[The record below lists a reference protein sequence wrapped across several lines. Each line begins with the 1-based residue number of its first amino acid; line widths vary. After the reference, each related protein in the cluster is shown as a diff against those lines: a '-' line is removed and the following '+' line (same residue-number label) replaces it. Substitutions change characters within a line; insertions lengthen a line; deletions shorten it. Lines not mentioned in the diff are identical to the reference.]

1 MVAQSE
7 VSFEMNEKENTNE
20 QNNSVVEAM
29 LRAREKEMQ
38 QPPADEELP
47 GLTSEEYDDMYLKI
61 LGRLKAEGLMQE
73 EDTEDS
79 EMEEADTGK
88 EKVSRVVAFEEAAA
102 KKKAETTEKV
112 PVKAEEVMG
121 ENTRQESEKMTEENV
136 VEKAAEKNTT
146 NRRSTKIR
154 WFQKKAAKVACVC
167 LVAATAMLGLSMTS
181 EANRLRLLQ
190 TANEVLGTGDLLNAD
205 NGEDRVMSVG
215 SEDEAKQEITDVLNV
230 EVPDFYY
237 LPAGMKFQ
245 TYLIFDDVGYAKIQY
260 SYKEGFLYLEIS
272 NSLSDMSQGNMRQNE
287 ENNGVEQEIET
298 LSGEMEFVI
307 KNTEEGKDQYMASW
321 QYKNVAYNFY
331 GEISYQELVE
341 ILKNI
346 SFPM

>member
-1 MVAQSE
+1 
-7 VSFEMNEKENTNE
+7 MNEKENKNE

-61 LGRLKAEGLMQE
+61 IGRLKAEGLMQE
-73 EDTEDS
+73 EDAADS
-79 EMEEADTGK
+79 EMETADTGE
-88 EKVSRVVAFEEAAA
+88 EKVSRVVAFEEIAA

-112 PVKAEEVMG
+112 SVKAEESM
-121 ENTRQESEKMTEENV
+121 EEKMQKEPEKMTEENV
-136 VEKAAEKNTT
+136 VKKAAEKNTT
-146 NRRSTKIR
+146 NRRAAKIR

-167 LVAATAMLGLSMTS
+167 LVAAAAMFGLSMTS

-190 TANEVLGTGDLLNAD
+190 TANEVLGTGDLLKAN

-307 KNTEEGKDQYMASW
+307 KNTEEGKDQYTASW
-321 QYKNVAYNFY
+321 QYNNVSYVFG
-331 GEISYQELVE
+331 GEISQQELVE

-346 SFPM
+346 SFSM

>member
-1 MVAQSE
+1 
-7 VSFEMNEKENTNE
+7 MNEKENKNE

-61 LGRLKAEGLMQE
+61 IGRLKAEGLMQE
-73 EDTEDS
+73 EDAADS
-79 EMEEADTGK
+79 EMEEAETGE
-88 EKVSRVVAFEEAAA
+88 EKVSRVVVFEEAAA

-112 PVKAEEVMG
+112 LVKAEEVV
-121 ENTRQESEKMTEENV
+121 EEKIRKEPEKMTEENV
-136 VEKAAEKNTT
+136 VEKDSEKHTV
-146 NRRSTKIR
+146 NRHSAKIR

-167 LVAATAMLGLSMTS
+167 LAAAAAMFGLSMTS

-205 NGEDRVMSVG
+205 NGEDRAMSAG
-215 SEDEAKQEITDVLNV
+215 SEDEARQEITDTLNV

-237 LPAGMKFQ
+237 LPEDMGYKSCE
-245 TYLIFDDVGYAKIQY
+245 IVEKIGYAKIRY
-260 SYKEGFLYLEIS
+260 SYKQGFLYLEIS
-272 NSLSDMSQGNMRQNE
+272 NSLSDMSQGNIKENQENE
-287 ENNGVEQEIET
+287 DAAEEIET
-298 LSGEMEFVI
+298 LSGKMKFVI
-307 KNTEEGKDQYMASW
+307 KNTEEGKELYTASW
-321 QYKNVAYNFY
+321 EYKN
-331 GEISYQELVE
+331 ISYVFGGEVSREELVE

-346 SFPM
+346 SFSM

>member
-1 MVAQSE
+1 
-7 VSFEMNEKENTNE
+7 MNENENKNE
-20 QNNSVVEAM
+20 QKNIVVEAM

-38 QPPADEELP
+38 QPPAEEELP

-73 EDTEDS
+73 ENAADS
-79 EMEEADTGK
+79 EMEPADTGE

-102 KKKAETTEKV
+102 KKKAETTEEV
-112 PVKAEEVMG
+112 SVKAEEEMD
-121 ENTRQESEKMTEENV
+121 EKTRKEPEKVTEENV
-136 VEKAAEKNTT
+136 VEKDSEKHIV
-146 NRRSTKIR
+146 NRHSAKIR

-167 LVAATAMLGLSMTS
+167 LVAAAAMFGLSMTS

-190 TANEVLGTGDLLNAD
+190 TAHEVLGTGDLLKAN

-298 LSGEMEFVI
+298 LSGNIEFVI
-307 KNTEEGKDQYMASW
+307 KNTEEGKEQYTASW
-321 QYKNVAYNFY
+321 EYKNVAYNFY
-331 GEISYQELVE
+331 GEISYEELME

-346 SFPM
+346 SFSM